1 MSVTQ
6 EPRSPAKSTHSRPR
20 WLTWLPWLAIALAAA
35 GLVGFGLRG
44 SSTNNSIDARVAH
57 IASLVRCPVCNGETV
72 AQSQATPAVEIESQ
86 IRSELQA
93 GESQGQIL
101 SGLVSEYGQSI
112 LEKPPAAGVGLWV
125 WILPLVAGLAA
136 VVVLV
141 AVLVR
146 WRRRGRLEGDLP
158 PPAAQPAAAQA
169 PGIADLP
176 SGVSASELADRAD
189 PADRIH
195 PPAADMAGRVD
206 RPAADL
212 AVRAD
217 SPALSEPSEPTRR
230 LSRRSSSVRASPA
243 RRRVVAGTG
252 AVLVVGGVV
261 WALAAFTGTRLPG
274 EEISGKTLTA
284 PEVTSELLAA
294 NTDES
299 KGNIVAAVGEYQK
312 VLNSDQT
319 NIEALTGEGWLL
331 AQTGQPALLN
341 KGLAMLVQAEK
352 INPAYPAA
360 HVYRGIA
367 LLGEGDY
374 TDAIPELQWYLD
386 HQPAQDLKAE
396 VAAALSKAKAE
407 QAAASK
413 G

>member
-20 WLTWLPWLAIALAAA
+20 WLTWLPWLAIALAAG

-101 SGLVSEYGQSI
+101 SGLVGEYGQSI
-112 LEKPPAAGVGLWV
+112 LEKPPASGAGLWV
-125 WILPLVAGLAA
+125 WMLPLAAGLVA
-136 VVVLV
+136 VAVLV

-146 WRRRGRLEGDLP
+146 WRRRGRLEGDFP
-158 PPAAQPAAAQA
+158 PPAAQPDAAQA

-189 PADRIH
+189 P
-195 PPAADMAGRVD
+195 
-206 RPAADL
+206 PAADL
-212 AVRAD
+212 AGRVD
-217 SPALSEPSEPTRR
+217 SSALGEPPEPTRR
-230 LSRRSSSVRASPA
+230 LSRRSSEGRASPA

-341 KGLAMLVQAEK
+341 KGLEMLVQAEK

-386 HQPAQDLKAE
+386 HQPAQNLKAE

>member
-1 MSVTQ
+1 MSVTE
-6 EPRSPAKSTHSRPR
+6 EPDLPAEGTRIRPR
-20 WLTWLPWLAIALAAA
+20 WQTWLPWLAIALAAG
-35 GLVGFGLRG
+35 GLVSFGLRG

-57 IASLVRCPVCNGETV
+57 IAALVRCPVCNGETV
-72 AQSQATPAVEIESQ
+72 AQSEATPAVEIENQ

-101 SGLVSEYGQSI
+101 SGLVSEYGPSI
-112 LEKPPAAGVGLWV
+112 LEKPPASGAGLVV
-125 WILPLVAGLAA
+125 WLLPLVGGILAIAG
-136 VVVLV
+136 LV
-141 AVLVR
+141 AVLLR
-146 WRRRGRLEGDLP
+146 WRRRGRLEGDVPLG
-158 PPAAQPAAAQA
+158 A
-169 PGIADLP
+169 
-176 SGVSASELADRAD
+176 E
-189 PADRIH
+189 
-195 PPAADMAGRVD
+195 
-206 RPAADL
+206 RPARAPALGDL
-212 AVRAD
+212 ASQTSGPSLPERTQPPSQA
-217 SPALSEPSEPTRR
+217 EPSPPTEVPQRARR
-230 LSRRSSSVRASPA
+230 GSRIGSRGRAEPA
-243 RRRVVAGTG
+243 RKKVVAGAG

-284 PEVTSELLAA
+284 PEVTAELLAA

-299 KGNIVAAVGEYQK
+299 KGNIVAAVAEYQK

-374 TDAIPELQWYLD
+374 TDAIPELEWYLD
-386 HQPAQDLKAE
+386 HQPAANLKAE
-396 VAAALSKAKAE
+396 VAAALTKAKAE
-407 QAAASK
+407 QAAAAK